1 VDEVMRKV
9 EKDTLFY
16 EESGG
21 GVTLSGGEPLA
32 QPGFCRALLQRC
44 RSLGIKTALDTSGY
58 APKETLLTIAKFVDL
73 FLYDLKSMDEERHRI
88 YTGVSNTEIL
98 RNLKRLDQL
107 GKQIWIRFPLIPG
120 INDDLDHVT
129 QLGEFVTALSSVE
142 AIHVLPYHRG
152 GEAKR
157 GRLGWTD
164 NPSPLTPPTG
174 KMTDAVLARL
184 REIVRVPVR
193 LGG

>member
-1 VDEVMRKV
+1 MREV
-9 EKDTLFY
+9 EKDLLFY

-21 GVTLSGGEPLA
+21 GVTLSGGEPLV
-32 QPGFCRALLQRC
+32 QIEFCRALLQRC
-44 RSLGIKTALDTSGY
+44 HSLRINTALDTSGC
-58 APKETLLTIAKFVDL
+58 APEWTLLAIAKLVDL
-73 FLYDLKSMDEERHRI
+73 FLYDLKSMDEVCHRT
-88 YTGVSNTEIL
+88 YTGITNTEIL

-107 GKQIWIRFPLIPG
+107 GKRTWIRFPLIPG
-120 INDDLDHVT
+120 INGDLDHIT
-129 QLGEFVTALSSVE
+129 RLGEFVATLSSVE
-142 AIHVLPYHRG
+142 AIHILPYHRG

-164 NPSPLTPPTG
+164 PPSSLTPPTG

-184 REIVRVPVR
+184 REIVRIPVR